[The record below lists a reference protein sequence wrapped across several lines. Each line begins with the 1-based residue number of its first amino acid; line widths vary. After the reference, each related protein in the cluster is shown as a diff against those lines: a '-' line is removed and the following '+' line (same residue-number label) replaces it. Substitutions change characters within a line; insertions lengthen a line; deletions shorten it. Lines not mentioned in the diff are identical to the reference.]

1 MLLFRSEEDIDA
13 WCASA
18 GEPNGATLPIQQVW
32 TLSKVWYG
40 DRLSPDFR
48 GRSLDDVRTIFAQFG
63 LTGLFW
69 SMDNP

>member
-13 WCASA
+13 WCAST
-18 GEPNGATLPIQQVW
+18 GEPNGATVPIQQVW
-32 TLSKVWYG
+32 ALSQVWYG

-48 GRSLDDVRTIFAQFG
+48 GRSLDDVRAIFAQFG

-69 SMDNP
+69 SMNNP